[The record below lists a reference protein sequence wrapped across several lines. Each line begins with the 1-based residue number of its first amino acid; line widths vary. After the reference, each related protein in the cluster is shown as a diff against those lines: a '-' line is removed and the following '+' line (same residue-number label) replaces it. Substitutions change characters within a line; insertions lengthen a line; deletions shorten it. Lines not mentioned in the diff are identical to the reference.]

1 MKTKIISFIIV
12 LMWISALAFGQSGGL
27 PNSLRSGLSSF
38 ESGEYNQA
46 LLSFRDVLLDS
57 DLERY
62 YGDSYYW
69 IGRSYLALGKIS
81 QAAQNIDFF
90 ISQYPSHRLVVEA
103 EYQKGRILYLQEE
116 YEKAIRQLYKF
127 TDQHPDHP
135 FQANAFFW
143 IAESFYAL
151 GHFDKAKKVYA
162 LIVRDYPRSS
172 KLEAAKYRRSIIEL
186 KQREQELLK
195 LLKISHEEY
204 LNALQEFQQRE
215 REYEQ
220 AIGSYQRRLASV
232 SKGKGDTKEEIDRLS
247 SDIHGSE
254 EQIAS
259 LQRQLE
265 QERDRVAELQ
275 EALEQ
280 AEQGGSA
287 APSIDVS
294 TVNSEKDKVK
304 QLLELKNK
312 ALSLKLFY
320 IDWLQ
325 QNREETE

>member
-12 LMWISALAFGQSGGL
+12 LMWISSLAFGQSDDL
-27 PNSLRSGLSSF
+27 PNSFRSGLSSF

-46 LLSFRDVLLDS
+46 LMSFRDVLLDS
-57 DLERY
+57 SLERY

-90 ISQYPSHRLVVEA
+90 ITQYPSHRLVAEA

-116 YEKAIRQLYKF
+116 YEKAIRQLYDF
-127 TDQHPDHP
+127 ADRHPDHP

-151 GHFDKAKKVYA
+151 GHFDKATKVYD
-162 LIVRDYPRSS
+162 LIIRDYPRSS
-172 KLEAAKYRRSIIEL
+172 KLDAAEYRRSVIEL

-220 AIGSYQRRLASV
+220 AISSYQRRLASV
-232 SKGKGDTKEEIDRLS
+232 SKGTGDSKEEIDRLS
-247 SDIHGSE
+247 SNIQGSE

-259 LQRQLE
+259 LQRKLE
-265 QERDRVAELQ
+265 QERERVAELQ

-280 AEQGGSA
+280 AEQRGSA
-287 APSIDVS
+287 AASIDIS
-294 TVNSEKDKVK
+294 SLSADKEKVQ

-320 IDWLQ
+320 IEWLQ
-325 QNREETE
+325 ENMEETE